1 MRCLIVDDSP
11 DFLDAARELLEL
23 EGVTVA
29 GVAATGDDAVRLAGE
44 LRPDV
49 VLVDIDLG
57 AESGLTVA
65 KRLADLR
72 GEHGGNVIL
81 ISTHDEDEFAE
92 LIDASS
98 TIGFI
103 PKSALSASA
112 INRLVGPTGSRRAD
126 RDWTPG
132 LRWVQGDRDARGDR
146 ED

>member
-1 MRCLIVDDSP
+1 MDDSP
-11 DFLDAARELLEL
+11 DFLDAARQLLEL

-44 LRPDV
+44 LRPEV

-57 AESGLTVA
+57 AENGLTVA
-65 KRLADLR
+65 KRLADLGR
-72 GEHGGNVIL
+72 EHGGKVIL

-92 LIDASS
+92 LIEASS

-112 INRLVGPTGSRRAD
+112 INRLVESDGQPSGRQ

-132 LRWVQGDRDARGDR
+132 LRWVQGNRDARHDR